1 MGNPFD
7 IIGKKI
13 DGFFWNL
20 IINGVVLLL
29 LGILIVWTDFMLRLV
44 MGVLVIVIAYVF
56 FYTAYKVRAF
66 KKDAE
71 KYLKFLK

>member
-1 MGNPFD
+1 MGNPVNV
-7 IIGKKI
+7 IEKKI
-13 DGFFWNL
+13 NGFVWNL
-20 IINGVVLLL
+20 VINGVILLF

-56 FYTAYKVRAF
+56 FYIAYKVWAL
-66 KKDAE
+66 KKDAG

>member
-1 MGNPFD
+1 MGNPLS
-7 IIGKKI
+7 IIEKKI
-13 DGFFWNL
+13 NGFIWNL
-20 IINGVVLLL
+20 VINGVILLF

-56 FYTAYKVRAF
+56 FYSAYKIHAF